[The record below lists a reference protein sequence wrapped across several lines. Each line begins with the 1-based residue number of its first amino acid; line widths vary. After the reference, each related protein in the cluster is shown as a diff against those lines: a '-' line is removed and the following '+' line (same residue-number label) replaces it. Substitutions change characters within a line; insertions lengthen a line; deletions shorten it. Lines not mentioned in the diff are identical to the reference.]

1 MTSRKSYQCLGGC
14 NVLIGE
20 WSTPDREWR
29 DLTRFIK
36 KGKRDV
42 KHKICYHTFSER
54 YIGRDDSG

>member
-36 KGKRDV
+36 FVKIIDV
-42 KHKICYHTFSER
+42 ICKKKKCKMYDMFKN
-54 YIGRDDSG
+54 